1 MQRFARVV
9 SMIERINRGRA
20 PSVDDFCREFEVA
33 QRTVYEDI
41 RFLKEEMGIDIEFD
55 RDRQGYVN
63 RNPEKKLPTF
73 DLNEGEFFVLALGR
87 DMLAQY
93 SGTIFEPH
101 LRGALDKIAAR
112 LPNGVTMSFNDL
124 QSLVRF
130 QPGGVPLFERKVFYD
145 MNKACEVRFP
155 VEISY
160 YSASS
165 GELTEKRKINP
176 YRTVE
181 RKGVWYVV
189 AWCHLRN
196 DIRKFA
202 LHRIRDYK
210 KIEDER
216 FRVNEGLDIDKYLES
231 AFQFEH
237 GDGERQVKIKF
248 NASAARFIRERIW
261 HHSQKLEEHADGSC
275 TLEFLTQSL
284 DEVKRW
290 ILYYGANA
298 EVLEP
303 PEVRDAVR
311 DEFAAGV
318 RLYQS

>member
-1 MQRFARVV
+1 MQRLGRLAN
-9 SMIERINRGRA
+9 MIDRINRGRA
-20 PSVDDFCREFEVA
+20 PSVDDFCREFEVR

-41 RFLKEEMGIDIEFD
+41 RFLKEEMGIEIEFD
-55 RDRQGYVN
+55 RDRQGYIN
-63 RNPEKKLPTF
+63 RNPEKKLPEF
-73 DLNEGEFFVLALGR
+73 DLNEGEFFVLTLGQ

-93 SGTIFEPH
+93 SGTMFEPY

-112 LPNGVTMSFNDL
+112 LPDGMTMSFSDVR
-124 QSLVRF
+124 SLVRF
-130 QPGGVPLFERKVFYD
+130 QPGGIPLFERKVFFD
-145 MNKACEVRFP
+145 MNKACEMCFP

-160 YSASS
+160 YSASTS
-165 GELTEKRKINP
+165 ELSENRKINP

-196 DIRKFA
+196 DLRMFA

-216 FRVNEGLDIDKYLES
+216 FRINEGLDIDKYLKS
-231 AFQFEH
+231 AFQLEH

-248 NASAARFIRERIW
+248 NPIAARFIRERIW
-261 HHSQKLEEHADGSC
+261 HESQKLEEHDDGSC

-290 ILYYGANA
+290 VLYYGANA
-298 EVLEP
+298 EVLQPSEL
-303 PEVRDAVR
+303 RDLVR
-311 DEFAAGV
+311 DEFAAGA
-318 RLYQS
+318 LMYQK

>member
-202 LHRIRDYK
+202 ICLIAQPK
-210 KIEDER
+210 SP
-216 FRVNEGLDIDKYLES
+216 FGMGS
-231 AFQFEH
+231 A
-237 GDGERQVKIKF
+237 I
-248 NASAARFIRERIW
+248 S
-261 HHSQKLEEHADGSC
+261 
-275 TLEFLTQSL
+275 
-284 DEVKRW
+284 
-290 ILYYGANA
+290 
-298 EVLEP
+298 
-303 PEVRDAVR
+303 
-311 DEFAAGV
+311 
-318 RLYQS
+318 